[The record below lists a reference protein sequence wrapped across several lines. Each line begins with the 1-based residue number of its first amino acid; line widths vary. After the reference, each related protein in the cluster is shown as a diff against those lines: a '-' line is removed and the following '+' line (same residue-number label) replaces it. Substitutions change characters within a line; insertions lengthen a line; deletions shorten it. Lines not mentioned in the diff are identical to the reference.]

1 MKKSLLVFSALA
13 CLALTVT
20 SCESSESSISP
31 STSSD
36 GNSSETGSVDTG
48 SDFKATDI
56 EADLVWWNDYAQDSS
71 SANTTRYDYVQ
82 GVIEEFNKIYP
93 NIHVTQQYVGNYSAI
108 ASQVSAGIATGDIP
122 NIASMYQDPAVNFDD
137 SGAVLHAQEYF
148 NDEEIGF
155 GKGYDEDGNLIDDP
169 STELEDLN
177 LSVEEEAYGNSDIL
191 TLPYSRSSEALYIND
206 TVFEKEGA
214 GAAGTD
220 GTDAAENYGI
230 AYSAP
235 VSTESKQKYSIPTN
249 YSELIATARQIKAD
263 YPERFGDDVQKDSD
277 GYFVACPFIYDSAD
291 NMFIT
296 FCKMLGIDYA
306 DGDGEGVAE
315 QVLFNNQEA
324 KNMMIELK
332 KLNNEG
338 LICTGDQLYMSSA
351 TYHQYS
357 TSVFDAG
364 DCFMLVTSTTGG
376 SYLAVDGFRASV
388 NPTPTLNPGDLGITT
403 SVSTGT
409 HYAISQGPSLC
420 LFKKAD
426 ENVNKATF
434 LFYKFLTNTENTA
447 GLAEATGYFPVRAS
461 ASETETMKNIY
472 ATADVEITDTA
483 DSDMKATKKNKY
495 IAQSYECNQTYTE
508 NGDYFM
514 ADVFNLSASCRTAV
528 EGLVNTVF
536 DSDASTDEEIES
548 VVNSAFASA
557 YSAVVAN
564 A

>member
-1 MKKSLLVFSALA
+1 MKKSLLATFAALA
-13 CLALTVT
+13 CLGSLVT
-20 SCESSESSISP
+20 SCSPAESDI
-31 STSSD
+31 
-36 GNSSETGSVDTG
+36 V
-48 SDFKATDI
+48 KATDI
-56 EADLVWWNDYAQDSS
+56 DCEIVWWNDYAEDSS
-71 SANTTRYDYVQ
+71 SADTTRHDYVE
-82 GVIEEFNKIYP
+82 GVISEFNKIYP
-93 NIHVTQQYVGNYSAI
+93 NIKVTQKYVGNYSTI
-108 ASQVSAGIATGDIP
+108 ASTVSAGIATGDIP
-122 NIASMYQDPAVNFDD
+122 NIASMYQDPAYNFDA
-137 SGAVLHAQEYF
+137 SGAVLHAQDYF
-148 NDEEIGF
+148 DDDEIGF
-155 GKGYDEDGNLIDDP
+155 GLGYDEDGNLIEDS
-169 STELEDLN
+169 STELDDLN
-177 LSVEEEAYGNSDIL
+177 LSVEEEAYGDSDIL

-230 AYSAP
+230 AYEAP

-249 YSELIATARQIKAD
+249 YTELIATARQIKAD
-263 YPERFGDDVQKDSD
+263 YPEIFGDDVQKDSD

-306 DGDGEGVAE
+306 DGDGASVGE
-315 QVLFNNQEA
+315 QVLFNNDEA
-324 KNMMIELK
+324 KAMMVELK

-388 NPTPTLNPGDLGITT
+388 NPTPTLNPSDLGITT

-420 LFKKAD
+420 LFKKSD
-426 ENVNKATF
+426 ENINRATF
-434 LFYKFLTNTENTA
+434 AFYKFLTNTENTA
-447 GLAEATGYFPVRAS
+447 GLAQATGYFPVRAS
-461 ASETETMKNIY
+461 ASQTETMQSIY
-472 ATADVEITDTA
+472 ATAEDEITDTA
-483 DSDMKATKKNKY
+483 DSAMKATKKNKY
-495 IAQSYECNQTYTE
+495 IAQSYKVNQTYTE
-508 NGDYFM
+508 DDDYFM
-514 ADVFNLSASCRTAV
+514 ADVFSLSANCRTAV
-528 EGLVNTVF
+528 DNLVATVF
-536 DSDASTDEEIES
+536 DSDASTDAEIEEIVEE
-548 VVNSAFASA
+548 AFASA
-557 YSAVVAN
+557 YSAVVN